1 MTFISKNDIFFSA
14 MFGVRKL
21 SCVEWR
27 TTTTDTLC
35 ARSWSQTVN
44 PRIATSRSSA
54 GRPTLYPESSPH
66 QVWLVS
72 SSYIVL
78 IIIKSLLLVK
88 AVIFGRTFAN
98 LRIFKTPAYSYMYF
112 NLGLFILAFVEL
124 PNMFCFFVFL
134 LSKFNWKHWYT
145 YTCLLVEYMKD
156 PQKYDAAIVKFGEY
170 GVWRINL

>member
-1 MTFISKNDIFFSA
+1 MVPYFFIPLANKSMIYHIYFQKWFFFSA
-14 MFGVRKL
+14 MFGARKS

-44 PRIATSRSSA
+44 PQIATSRSSA

-66 QVWLVS
+66 QVRLVS

-78 IIIKSLLLVK
+78 IIIKSLPLVK

-98 LRIFKTPAYSYMYF
+98 FRIFKKPACSYF
-112 NLGLFILAFVEL
+112 NLGLIILAFVGL
-124 PNMFCFFVFL
+124 PNNFFFFL
-134 LSKFNWKHWYT
+134 FAFK
-145 YTCLLVEYMKD
+145 
-156 PQKYDAAIVKFGEY
+156 I
-170 GVWRINL
+170 

>member
-1 MTFISKNDIFFSA
+1 MVPYFFIPLANKSMIYHIYFQKWFFFSA
-14 MFGVRKL
+14 MFGVRKS

-78 IIIKSLLLVK
+78 ITIKSLPLVK
-88 AVIFGRTFAN
+88 AFFERSFAN
-98 LRIFKTPAYSYMYF
+98 FRIFKTPACSYF
-112 NLGLFILAFVEL
+112 NLGLIILAFVGL
-124 PNMFCFFVFL
+124 PNIIF
-134 LSKFNWKHWYT
+134 
-145 YTCLLVEYMKD
+145 
-156 PQKYDAAIVKFGEY
+156 
-170 GVWRINL
+170 